1 MLSGPL
7 SGQIAVDEQPEKKM
21 TIPNINLKELVK
33 AGVHFGHKSQRWNP
47 KMLKYIHSTKEN
59 IHIINLNYT
68 VQMLSEALKVID
80 DVVSKGGKILFVATK
95 KQAAGK
101 IANLAKETNQ
111 FYVNHRWL
119 GGMLTNWSTI
129 TKSIKKM
136 KELEVLKSNP
146 DNEFT
151 KKEIL
156 KITNQYEKLVKSLSG
171 ISEMKKSPDL
181 VFIIDTKLEHI
192 AVSEAN
198 LLNLPIVGIVDTN
211 CDPDK
216 IDYPI
221 PGNDDSRRSI
231 DLYCSLIKETINA
244 SAKEIDFE
252 TNTKNNKED
261 IIKPIV
267 KDDADNS
274 NNNDVSVSEDSRN
287 DS

>member
-1 MLSGPL
+1 MS
-7 SGQIAVDEQPEKKM
+7 
-21 TIPNINLKELVK
+21 IPNISLKELVD

-47 KMLKYIHSTKEN
+47 KMSKYIHSTKEN

-68 VQMLSEALKVID
+68 LQMLSDALKIID
-80 DVVSKGGKILFVATK
+80 NVVSKGGKILFVATK
-95 KQAAGK
+95 KQAANK
-101 IANLAKETNQ
+101 IAELAQETNQ

-119 GGMLTNWSTI
+119 GGMLTNWTTI

-136 KELEVLKSNP
+136 KELEILKSNP

-156 KITNQYEKLVKSLSG
+156 KITNQHEKLIKSLSG

-198 LLNLPIVGIVDTN
+198 LLNIPIIGIVDTN

-216 IDYPI
+216 ISYPI

-231 DLYCSLIKETINA
+231 DLYCSLIKKTIN
-244 SAKEIDFE
+244 SSEVNIDFA
-252 TNTKNNKED
+252 NDLGSKKKENVNEQSFD
-261 IIKPIV
+261 SKIDSIAK
-267 KDDADNS
+267 KE
-274 NNNDVSVSEDSRN
+274 SES
-287 DS
+287 

>member
-1 MLSGPL
+1 
-7 SGQIAVDEQPEKKM
+7 
-21 TIPNINLKELVK
+21 
-33 AGVHFGHKSQRWNP
+33 
-47 KMLKYIHSTKEN
+47 
-59 IHIINLNYT
+59 
-68 VQMLSEALKVID
+68 
-80 DVVSKGGKILFVATK
+80 
-95 KQAAGK
+95 
-101 IANLAKETNQ
+101 
-111 FYVNHRWL
+111 
-119 GGMLTNWSTI
+119 MLTNWSTI

-156 KITNQYEKLVKSLSG
+156 KITNQHEKLVKSLSG

-244 SAKEIDFE
+244 SNKEIDFE
-252 TNTKNNKED
+252 INSENYKED
-261 IIKPIV
+261 IIKSDL
-267 KDDADNS
+267 KDNGDNS
-274 NNNDVSVSEDSRN
+274 NNNDVSISEDSKN
-287 DS
+287 DG

>member
-1 MLSGPL
+1 M
-7 SGQIAVDEQPEKKM
+7 DEQPEKKM
-21 TIPNINLKELVK
+21 TIPNINLKELVE

-47 KMLKYIHSTKEN
+47 KMLKYIHSTREN

-95 KQAAGK
+95 KQAASK
-101 IANLAKETNQ
+101 IASLANETNQ
-111 FYVNHRWL
+111 YYVNHRWL

-146 DNEFT
+146 NNEFT

-156 KITNQYEKLVKSLSG
+156 KISNQYEKLVRSLKG

-198 LLNLPIVGIVDTN
+198 LLKIPIIGIVDTN
-211 CDPDK
+211 ADPDR
-216 IDYPI
+216 INYPI

-252 TNTKNNKED
+252 INSNNKEE
-261 IIKPIV
+261 IIMPDV
-267 KDDADNS
+267 KGDSDNS
-274 NNNDVSVSEDSRN
+274 NNNDVSDPEDPKN

>member
-1 MLSGPL
+1 
-7 SGQIAVDEQPEKKM
+7 
-21 TIPNINLKELVK
+21 
-33 AGVHFGHKSQRWNP
+33 
-47 KMLKYIHSTKEN
+47 
-59 IHIINLNYT
+59 
-68 VQMLSEALKVID
+68 
-80 DVVSKGGKILFVATK
+80 
-95 KQAAGK
+95 
-101 IANLAKETNQ
+101 
-111 FYVNHRWL
+111 
-119 GGMLTNWSTI
+119 MLTNWSTI

-156 KITNQYEKLVKSLSG
+156 KITNQHEKLVRSLSG

-252 TNTKNNKED
+252 INSNNKEEIFEPD
-261 IIKPIV
+261 V
-267 KDDADNS
+267 KSDSDNYNNNVSDPEGS
-274 NNNDVSVSEDSRN
+274 NNDS
-287 DS
+287 

>member
-1 MLSGPL
+1 MS
-7 SGQIAVDEQPEKKM
+7 
-21 TIPNINLKELVK
+21 IPNIKLKELVD

-47 KMLKYIHSTKEN
+47 KMEKYIHSTKEN

-68 VQMLSEALKVID
+68 LQMLSDALKVMD
-80 DVVSKGGKILFVATK
+80 SVVSKGGKILFVATK
-95 KQAAGK
+95 KQAASK
-101 IANLAKETNQ
+101 IAKLATETNQ
-111 FYVNHRWL
+111 YFVNHRWL

-146 DNEFT
+146 DGEFT

-156 KITNQYEKLVKSLSG
+156 KISNKYDKLVRSLSG

-198 LLNLPIVGIVDTN
+198 LLSIPIIGVVDTN

-216 IDYPI
+216 INYPI

-231 DLYCSLIKETINA
+231 ELYCSLIKETIN
-244 SAKEIDFE
+244 SSSDQIDFE
-252 TNTKNNKED
+252 TEENIKHENNTKTEDNITEKVEDEINSDPQKDVNN
-261 IIKPIV
+261 
-267 KDDADNS
+267 AN
-274 NNNDVSVSEDSRN
+274 
-287 DS
+287 